1 MLQQANNEI
10 KTLNFKL
17 SRLVSS
23 GNVHQP
29 LYMGQETYLDVIP
42 DQITYCKVSI
52 KGQKDQLVF
61 KVQ

>member
-10 KTLNFKL
+10 KTLNFRL

-42 DQITYCKVSI
+42 DQVVYCKVSI
-52 KGQKDQLVF
+52 KGIKDQLVF
-61 KVQ
+61 KV